1 MSSVPP
7 ETQIFD
13 HYQVCKIMITLNVLI
28 TNSPLCQPRPQGL
41 SLKKWVGLL
50 RERPWG
56 RGWPLCLYLH
66 MVLFGAISKFHIM
79 KFGNLV
85 KICFRLNL
93 VVIGEGS
100 LYKALFKG
108 SVPLKLTIVVG
119 SWPNNSRPSSL
130 YRTPKRAVM
139 VPIKTTNTEF

>member
-28 TNSPLCQPRPQGL
+28 SNSPLCQPRPQGL
-41 SLKKWVGLL
+41 SLKKMGGPFKGKALGTRL
-50 RERPWG
+50 TSLP
-56 RGWPLCLYLH
+56 
-66 MVLFGAISKFHIM
+66 VLTHGAICFSKFHIM

-100 LYKALFKG
+100 
-108 SVPLKLTIVVG
+108 PL
-119 SWPNNSRPSSL
+119 
-130 YRTPKRAVM
+130 
-139 VPIKTTNTEF
+139 